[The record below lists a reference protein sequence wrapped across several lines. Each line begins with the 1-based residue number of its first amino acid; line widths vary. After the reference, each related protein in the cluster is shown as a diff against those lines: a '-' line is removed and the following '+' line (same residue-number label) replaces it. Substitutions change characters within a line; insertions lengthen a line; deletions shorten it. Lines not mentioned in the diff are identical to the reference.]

1 MSGFAGRMQRFLSEN
16 VPWFLQDPNGGAFLE
31 AIGLTLDVGTQT
43 LLTGLRQMLPFQAF
57 LDNLRHIGEDRGLVQ
72 QPTESEQSYRRRLA
86 EWRQIL
92 AHHGSHYGEMIDLQ
106 PFFLPGSVP
115 RIRIVHQAGDGS
127 CATWHTLNP
136 DGSYERHKQTPSNWN
151 WDQNF
156 FRWSRF
162 WVIIYVDADVGP
174 VGAEWDDG
182 CEWDDGTIWDGYLN
196 EDQIADI
203 LAIINGAKAPHSV
216 CAGIIIATDP
226 ASFDPTAATTAIGDG
241 TFTHPS
247 GDWDRVIRT
256 ATGLPVRL
264 ATASYAYEDESAL
277 P

>member
-1 MSGFAGRMQRFLSEN
+1 MTWIGSLQKAIVERAPYWIRAGFGGI
-16 VPWFLQDPNGGAFLE
+16 FLQSL
-31 AIGLTLDVGTQT
+31 GLTLDTAQAT
-43 LLTGLRQMLPFQAF
+43 LLHGLRQTRPGVCFEDALTYLGA
-57 LDNLRHIGEDRGLVQ
+57 DRGIIRY
-72 QPTESEQSYRRRLA
+72 PTEPVASYRQRLK

-92 AHHGSHYGEMIDLQ
+92 AHHGSHYGEMLDLQ
-106 PFFLPGSVP
+106 PFFLQGATP

-127 CATWHTLNP
+127 CSTWHTLNP
-136 DGSYERHKQTPSNWN
+136 DGTYEVHRQTPSNWN

-162 WVIIYVDADVGP
+162 WVIVYVDADVGP

-182 CEWDDGTIWDGYLN
+182 CEWDDGTIWDGYLTTA
-196 EDQIADI
+196 QITDI
-203 LAIINGAKAPHSV
+203 LAIVNGAKAPHSV
-216 CAGIIIATDP
+216 CSGIILATDP
-226 ASFDPTAATTAIGDG
+226 ASFDPTVATTPIGDG

-247 GDWDRVIRT
+247 GDWDRVIRA